1 LESIAAHGDSGSWI
15 IEKDSG
21 KLCGHIVAG
30 DPSTGLAYIIPAR
43 AVFEQIEHRYEC
55 RLELPKRDYL
65 LPEDMS
71 ERMSQLQVSPSNME
85 GVPEETERNAQPR
98 SVRHSTSP
106 QASMTSSETDT

>member
-1 LESIAAHGDSGSWI
+1 MESIAAHGDSGSWI

-43 AVFEQIEHRYEC
+43 VVFEEIERRYDC
-55 RLELPKRDYL
+55 RLEIMTIDSLLPP

-71 ERMSQLQVSPSNME
+71 ERMSQLQVSPSTIE
-85 GVPEETERNAQPR
+85 GVPKETERNAQPS
-98 SVRHSTSP
+98 SVRPSTSP
-106 QASMTSSETDT
+106 

>member
-43 AVFEQIEHRYEC
+43 VVFEEIEIMTIDS
-55 RLELPKRDYL
+55 LLPP

-71 ERMSQLQVSPSNME
+71 ERMSQLQVSPSTIE
-85 GVPEETERNAQPR
+85 GVPKETERNAQPS
-98 SVRHSTSP
+98 SVRPSTSP
-106 QASMTSSETDT
+106 